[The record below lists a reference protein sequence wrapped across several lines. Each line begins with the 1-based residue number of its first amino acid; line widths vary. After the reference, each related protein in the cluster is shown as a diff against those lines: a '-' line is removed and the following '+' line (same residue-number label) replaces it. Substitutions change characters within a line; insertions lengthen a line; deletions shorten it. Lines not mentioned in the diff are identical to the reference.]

1 MYLDRV
7 KVAQIRD
14 SQLQKIMFEVQQSQS
29 RDFIVNNE
37 GTLQM
42 GTKLCMLDVHKL
54 RKEILSK
61 CFTCQQVNLEH
72 QRSSRLLQQLPI
84 SE

>member
-1 MYLDRV
+1 MYLDIV
-7 KVAQIRD
+7 KAYQRRA
-14 SQLQKIMFEVQQSQS
+14 QLQKVQFNVQQGQS
-29 RDFIVNNE
+29 RDFVIDNE

-42 GTKLCMLDVHKL
+42 GTKLCVLEVHKL

-61 CFTCQQVNLEH
+61 CFTYQQVNLEH